1 MYSLGSS
8 SDLSASYYQ
17 GNFLLVCPQ
26 CRGLQ
31 PLPTVLHS
39 CNSEYSIFYSTIIRF
54 ITNRQASVTFVT
66 PVPGRHRFQVA
77 QIALRC
83 LANT

>member
-1 MYSLGSS
+1 MVEATCQRLITKVTFCWFGPSVVVFNL
-8 SDLSASYYQ
+8 
-17 GNFLLVCPQ
+17 
-26 CRGLQ
+26 
-31 PLPTVLHS
+31 LPTVLHS
-39 CNSEYSIFYSTIIRF
+39 CNSEYSVFYSTIIRF